1 MAGAGDRLAPVSKTD
16 NTTTKEKK
24 MYTECCDAEV
34 TFHDTTLCCKSCWQ
48 EVSLEYLLDDLE
60 EV

>member
-1 MAGAGDRLAPVSKTD
+1 
-16 NTTTKEKK
+16 

-34 TFHDTTLCCKSCWQ
+34 TFHDTTLCCKSCWR
-48 EVSLEYLLDDLE
+48 EVSLEYLLDELE

>member
-1 MAGAGDRLAPVSKTD
+1 
-16 NTTTKEKK
+16 

-34 TFHDTTLCCKSCWQ
+34 TFHDTTLCCKSCWK
-48 EVSLEYLLDDLE
+48 EVSLDYLLDDLE

>member
-1 MAGAGDRLAPVSKTD
+1 MAGAGDRLAPVSKT
-16 NTTTKEKK
+16 TTQRQGEK

-34 TFHDTTLCCKSCWQ
+34 TFHDTTLCCKSCWR
-48 EVSLEYLLDDLE
+48 EVSLEYLLDELE